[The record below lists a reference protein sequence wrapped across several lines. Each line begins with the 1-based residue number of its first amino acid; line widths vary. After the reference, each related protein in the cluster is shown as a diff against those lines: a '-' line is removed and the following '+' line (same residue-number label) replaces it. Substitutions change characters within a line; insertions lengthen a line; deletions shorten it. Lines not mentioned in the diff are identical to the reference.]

1 MEFYNQSI
9 DAVIDSEVYKYMIN
23 NNYHLVNWLHSDLIF
38 VHNDLRKQFYYA
50 QCESNLNKI
59 LKKLVFS

>member
-1 MEFYNQSI
+1 MIEFLDKNIINNMEFHNQSI

-38 VHNDLRKQFYYA
+38 VHNDLRK
-50 QCESNLNKI
+50 
-59 LKKLVFS
+59 